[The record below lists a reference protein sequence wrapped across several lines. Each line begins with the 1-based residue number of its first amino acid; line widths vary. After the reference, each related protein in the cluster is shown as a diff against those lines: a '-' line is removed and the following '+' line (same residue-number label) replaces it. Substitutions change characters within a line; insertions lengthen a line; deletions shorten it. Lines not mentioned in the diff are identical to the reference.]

1 MGQRGKTN
9 GAPGS
14 HALLGAKH
22 LEVIGDF
29 IFLRLIVNLHH
40 EIGEAVDD
48 GDALGA
54 FYRLWVCVHHPER
67 LHNPLDPER
76 IFNHRANHCSNFIHI
91 CKVSSAAY
99 VLNELFQNGLFA
111 PFYRLVCIT

>member
-48 GDALGA
+48 GDGVDGDVDDGDDDD
-54 FYRLWVCVHHPER
+54 FYVEEIKP
-67 LHNPLDPER
+67 P
-76 IFNHRANHCSNFIHI
+76 S
-91 CKVSSAAY
+91 
-99 VLNELFQNGLFA
+99 
-111 PFYRLVCIT
+111 

>member
-48 GDALGA
+48 GDDEFDDGDDDDYHVKEVNL
-54 FYRLWVCVHHPER
+54 HHEIGEAVDDGDGDVDDGDVDDGDDDGYHVEEIKP
-67 LHNPLDPER
+67 P
-76 IFNHRANHCSNFIHI
+76 S
-91 CKVSSAAY
+91 
-99 VLNELFQNGLFA
+99 
-111 PFYRLVCIT
+111 